1 MNNRVSHEEDLEED
15 VYPSVTM
22 QIGELLILRKT
33 APTVVSPNLAIFF
46 FFVGLCFFLRKDF

>member
-22 QIGELLILRKT
+22 QIGELFIDPQKDST
-33 APTVVSPNLAIFF
+33 NGGLA
-46 FFVGLCFFLRKDF
+46 